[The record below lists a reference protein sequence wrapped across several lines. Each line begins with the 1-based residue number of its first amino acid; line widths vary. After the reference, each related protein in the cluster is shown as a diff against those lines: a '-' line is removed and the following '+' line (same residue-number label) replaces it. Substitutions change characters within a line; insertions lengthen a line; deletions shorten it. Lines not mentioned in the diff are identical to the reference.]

1 MCPSSILS
9 GASPP
14 KGDLGKDKPRA
25 AAACYVQRP
34 AARLPTGGQ
43 QLSIAAPVKF
53 GARPPLTY
61 VGRAKTLRNLSPS
74 RLAPPARLPAA
85 HFCVR
90 RKIKR
95 RKLLRQSA
103 VAPCALSRSFPIRE
117 LRNKEY
123 ALNPF
128 NSAPPRRPVSRGI
141 SDAQK
146 RLRPLDKAPSPPAGL
161 CENGNYH

>member
-14 KGDLGKDKPRA
+14 TSDLGTGKPTA
-25 AAACYVQRP
+25 VAACHLQYP
-34 AARLPTGGQ
+34 AARLPTVGQ

-61 VGRAKTLRNLSPS
+61 VGRAETLRNLIPS
-74 RLAPPARLPAA
+74 HLAPPARLPAA
-85 HFCVR
+85 HSCVR
-90 RKIKR
+90 PKIKR
-95 RKLLRQSA
+95 RKLIRQSA
-103 VAPCALSRSFPIRE
+103 VAPCALSRSFPIGE
-117 LRNKEY
+117 LRKEEY

-141 SDAQK
+141 SDAPK
-146 RLRPLDKAPSPPAGL
+146 RLRPLDKAPSPPAGF